1 MARCE
6 RVGLA
11 LTLLVAAL
19 PVAAQVPSPRDV
31 FGFEVGEDR
40 KPADYDQMMEYFRRL
55 DAASARVQ
63 MREIGRSARGRPLLL
78 LFISSEQNLSGLDG
92 WRVSSERLSR
102 ARIEEA
108 EARRL
113 ARAGRAIVWVDG
125 GMDDQ
130 EFATAQMTPELA
142 YRLAT
147 DESDEMRKIRENVI
161 VLLNPV
167 LNPDGVDNDV
177 SWYRE
182 NVGSPFETTRPPR
195 LGQPW
200 VGTDNNRDWYMANQP
215 ETRAISR
222 VLYREWYPQIVYNHH
237 QTSPAWARIAIP
249 PYSDPVNPD
258 IHPGVTTGVNMV
270 GTAMANRF
278 AMKRMPGAV
287 ARVIYDMWWNGGMR
301 LTPYYHNQIGI
312 LTETAHRTPTPRTY
326 DPAEFP
332 ETLNVRKGEIPR
344 TDSTSIF
351 YPYPWSGTESRLRD
365 AVDYMLE
372 ATWATLNLA
381 ANYREELLFNIWR
394 MGRDAVEKGQTE
406 APFAYVIPANQW
418 DGSEARNLV
427 NTLRFSGVEVHRA
440 RAPFRANGV
449 QYSAGDFV
457 LYAAQA
463 FRPHLKNLMEPQRYP
478 NRTRYPGGP
487 PEPPYDLSGWTLPMQ
502 MGVRVDRIET
512 RFEAAVEEVEDLA
525 PVVAGR
531 VTGDARWG
539 YALSPRQNAA
549 VIAVNRLLAQGEI
562 VERATQTAHS
572 GTIAV
577 PAGAFVI
584 RRGTETAARVAA
596 LAGELGLDFQAIGE
610 APDAA
615 ALEPISL
622 PRVGLYKPWHS
633 RMDDQGWSLWV
644 LEQQG
649 FPVDTLHD
657 ADIRAGDLSRY
668 DAIVFADIDADFIL
682 RGNAPGTMP
691 NAYVGGLGSAGSAAL
706 HSFVEGGGT
715 VLGFDKSTAFLIDQL
730 GIPVRNIVEGL
741 SDSDFFIPGSVLRM
755 DVDTVNELAHGMP
768 AQTAA
773 FFSRSRAFETIRL
786 ARGDEGGREN
796 LARAPDPAVEVVTR
810 YATEDIL
817 MSGWALGEQRLAGR
831 PAMVR
836 ARVGEGDVVLFG
848 FRPQHR
854 GQSRGTYKLIFNALY
869 DSTVRRARPATDDES

>member
-1 MARCE
+1 MNAIHPLRPAAL
-6 RVGLA
+6 VSLLA
-11 LTLLVAAL
+11 LL
-19 PVAAQVPSPRDV
+19 PAVPPASAQVPAPRDV
-31 FGFEVGEDR
+31 FGFDVGEDR
-40 KPADYDQMMEYFRRL
+40 RPADYDQMMEYFRRL
-55 DAASARVQ
+55 DGASDRVQ

-78 LFISSEQNLSGLDG
+78 LFISSEDNIRQLDR
-92 WRVSSERLSR
+92 WRTTSESLSR
-102 ARIEEA
+102 ARIEET
-108 EARRL
+108 EARGL
-113 ARAGRAIVWVDG
+113 AREGRAVVWVDG

-142 YRLAT
+142 YLLVT
-147 DESDEMRKIRENVI
+147 DEGDEMRKIRDNVV

-177 SWYRE
+177 GWYRE
-182 NVGSPFETTRPPR
+182 NLGTPFETTRPPR

-200 VGTDNNRDWYMANQP
+200 VGTDNNRDWFMANQP

-222 VLYREWYPQIVYNHH
+222 VLYHEWYPQIVYNHH
-237 QTSPAWARIAIP
+237 QTSPPWARIAIP

-258 IHPGVTTGVNMV
+258 IHPGVTTGVNLV

-326 DPAEFP
+326 DLDDFP

-351 YPYPWSGTESRLRD
+351 YPYPWARTESHIRD

-394 MGRDAVEKGQTE
+394 MGRDAIEKGSAE
-406 APFAYVIPANQW
+406 APYAYVIPAEQR
-418 DGSEARNLV
+418 DATEARNLV
-427 NTLRFSGVEVHRA
+427 NTLRYSGVEVHRA
-440 RAPFRANGV
+440 TAPFQAGGTRYA
-449 QYSAGDFV
+449 AGDFV

-463 FRPHLKNLMEPQRYP
+463 FRPHLANLMEPQRYP

-502 MGVRVDRIET
+502 MGVRVDRVHAA
-512 RFEAAVEEVEDLA
+512 FEASVAPVEDLA
-525 PVVAGR
+525 PVAAGA
-531 VTGDARWG
+531 VGGGAQWG
-539 YALSPRQNAA
+539 YALSPTDNGA
-549 VIAVNRLLAQGEI
+549 VIAVNRLLADGETVGRSAVDGAFLI
-562 VERATQTAHS
+562 ERGS
-572 GTIAV
+572 GT
-577 PAGAFVI
+577 
-584 RRGTETAARVAA
+584 EERVEA
-596 LAGELGLDFQAIGE
+596 LASELGLDFRGL
-610 APDAA
+610 AA
-615 ALEPISL
+615 RPSGDVQPVSL
-622 PRVGLYKPWHS
+622 PRVALYKPWHS
-633 RMDDQGWSLWV
+633 RMDDQGWTLWM

-657 ADIRAGDLSRY
+657 ADIRDGDLSGY

-682 RGNAPGTMP
+682 RGNPPGTMP
-691 NAYVGGLGSAGSAAL
+691 DAYVGGLGSTGGAAL
-706 HSFVEGGGT
+706 KRFVEAGGT

-730 GIPVRNIVEGL
+730 GVPVRNVVEGL
-741 SDSDFFIPGSVLRM
+741 PDTDFFIPGSVLRM
-755 DVDTVNELAHGMP
+755 DVDTTHALARGMP
-768 AQTAA
+768 GEAAA

-786 ARGDEGGREN
+786 ARADEGGTEEIP
-796 LARAPDPAVEVVTR
+796 RAPEPLVDVVTR
-810 YATEDIL
+810 YADHDIL
-817 MSGWALGEQRLAGR
+817 MSGWALGEERLAGR
-831 PAMVR
+831 AAMVR
-836 ARVGEGDVVLFG
+836 ARIGAGDVVLFG

-869 DSTVRRARPATDDES
+869 ESTVRRGRPATDGGGPMP

>member
-1 MARCE
+1 MRIHDTI
-6 RVGLA
+6 LA
-11 LTLLVAAL
+11 TAAL
-19 PVAAQVPSPRDV
+19 LLAAMPASGQVPAPRDV
-31 FGFEVGEDR
+31 FGFDVGEDR
-40 KPADYDQMMEYFRRL
+40 RPADYDQMMEYFRRL
-55 DAASARVQ
+55 DAASDRVQ
-63 MREIGRSARGRPLLL
+63 LREIGRSARGRPLLL
-78 LFISSEQNLSGLDG
+78 LFISSEQNLRRLEQ
-92 WRVSSERLSR
+92 WRNTSEQLSR
-102 ARIEEA
+102 ARIDEPA
-108 EARRL
+108 ARRL
-113 ARAGRAIVWVDG
+113 AREGRAIVWVDG

-142 YRLAT
+142 YLLVT
-147 DESDEMRKIRENVI
+147 DEGDEMRKIRDNVV

-182 NVGSPFETTRPPR
+182 NVGSPYETTRPPR

-237 QTSPAWARIAIP
+237 QTSPPWARIAIP

-326 DPAEFP
+326 DLSEFP
-332 ETLNVRKGEIPR
+332 ETIDVRKGEIPR

-351 YPYPWSGTESRLRD
+351 YPYPWAGTESRIRD

-394 MGRDAVEKGQTE
+394 MGRDAIEKGTTE
-406 APFAYVIPANQW
+406 PPFAYVVPADQW
-418 DGSEARNLV
+418 DASEARNLV
-427 NTLRFSGVEVHRA
+427 NTLRYSGVEVQRA
-440 RAPFRANGV
+440 TSPFRADGHE
-449 QYSAGDFV
+449 YAAGDYV

-463 FRPHLKNLMEPQRYP
+463 FRPHLENLMEPQRYP

-502 MGVRVDRIET
+502 MGVRVDRID
-512 RFEAAVEEVEDLA
+512 RAFDAQVEPIDDLA
-525 PVVAGR
+525 PVVAGS
-531 VTGDARWG
+531 VSGNASWG
-539 YALSPRQNAA
+539 WALAPRQNAA
-549 VIAVNRLLAQGEI
+549 AIAVNRLLGAGETVSRRTEDGTFLI
-562 VERATQTAHS
+562 ERGA
-572 GTIAV
+572 GTLARI
-577 PAGAFVI
+577 
-584 RRGTETAARVAA
+584 EAAAA
-596 LAGELGLDFQAIGE
+596 ELGLDFTGIASPPTAGVEAI
-610 APDAA
+610 A
-615 ALEPISL
+615 L

-633 RMDDQGWSLWV
+633 RMDDQGWTLWM

-657 ADIRAGDLSRY
+657 EDIRDGDLSRY
-668 DAIVFADIDADFIL
+668 DAVVFADIDADFIL
-682 RGNAPGTMP
+682 RGNPPGTMP
-691 NAYVGGLGSAGSAAL
+691 DAYVGGLGSVGGAAL
-706 HSFVEGGGT
+706 HRFVEAGGT
-715 VLGFDKSTAFLIDQL
+715 VIGFDKSTGFLIDQL
-730 GIPVRNIVEGL
+730 GIPVRNVVEGMP
-741 SDSDFFIPGSVLRM
+741 DSEFFIPGSILRM
-755 DVDTVNELAHGMP
+755 DVDTSRSLAHGMP
-768 AQTAA
+768 AEAGA
-773 FFSRSRAFETIRL
+773 YFSRSRAFETIRL
-786 ARGDEGGREN
+786 ARADEGGREDIP
-796 LARAPDPAVEVVTR
+796 RAPDPPVEVVTR
-810 YATEDIL
+810 YARDDIL
-817 MSGWALGEQRLAGR
+817 MSGWALGEERLAGR

-854 GQSRGTYKLIFNALY
+854 GQARGTYKLIFNTLY
-869 DSTVRRARPATDDES
+869 ESTARRPRPAIDPP

>member
-1 MARCE
+1 MRFRDKIISVA
-6 RVGLA
+6 VLLLA
-11 LTLLVAAL
+11 TASAT
-19 PVAAQVPSPRDV
+19 AQVPTPRDV
-31 FGFEVGEDR
+31 FGFDVGEDR
-40 KPADYDQMMEYFRRL
+40 RPADYDQMMEYFHRL
-55 DAASARVQ
+55 DAASDRVQ
-63 MREIGRSARGRPLLL
+63 LREVGRSARGRPLLL
-78 LFISSEQNLSGLDG
+78 LFISSEQNLQRLEH
-92 WRVSSERLSR
+92 WRTTSEQLSR
-102 ARIEEA
+102 ARIDESDA
-108 EARRL
+108 VRL
-113 ARAGRAIVWVDG
+113 AREGRAVVWVDG

-147 DESDEMRKIRENVI
+147 DDSDEMRKIRDNVI
-161 VLLNPV
+161 VLLHPV

-182 NVGSPFETTRPPR
+182 NLGTPFETTRPPR

-237 QTSPAWARIAIP
+237 QTSPPWARIAIP

-278 AMKRMPGAV
+278 AMKKMPGAV

-312 LTETAHRTPTPRTY
+312 LTETAHRTPTPRSY

-332 ETLNVRKGEIPR
+332 ETINVRKGEIPR

-351 YPYPWSGTESRLRD
+351 YPYPWTGTESRIRD

-394 MGRDAVEKGQTE
+394 MGRDAIEKGE
-406 APFAYVIPANQW
+406 NEPPFAYVIPARQR
-418 DGSEARNLV
+418 DAGEARNLV
-427 NTLRFSGVEVHRA
+427 NTLRYSGVEVQRA
-440 RAPFRANGV
+440 TAPFRANGQ
-449 QYSAGDFV
+449 QYAAGDYV
-457 LYAAQA
+457 LFAAQA

-502 MGVRVDRIET
+502 MGVRVDRIDAGFT
-512 RFEAAVEEVEDLA
+512 ANVVEVEDLA
-525 PVVAGR
+525 AAVAGS
-531 VTGDARWG
+531 VQSDARWG
-539 YALSPRQNAA
+539 FALEPWGNDA
-549 VIAVNRLLAQGEI
+549 VSAVNRLLKHGER
-562 VERATQTAHS
+562 VHRTVGSVRAGNVTL
-572 GTIAV
+572 
-577 PAGAFVI
+577 PAGTFVI
-584 RRGTETAARVAA
+584 ERGGETEARVQAIAA
-596 LAGELGLDFQAIGE
+596 ELGLDFHGVAAHPGDNVQAI
-610 APDAA
+610 A
-615 ALEPISL
+615 L

-633 RMDDQGWSLWV
+633 RMDDQGWTLWV

-682 RGNAPGTMP
+682 RGNPPGTMP
-691 NAYVGGLGSAGSAAL
+691 DAFVGGLGSPGSAAL
-706 HSFVEGGGT
+706 QRFVEAGGT

-730 GIPVRNIVEGL
+730 GVPVRNVVGGL
-741 SDSDFFIPGSVLRM
+741 PDTDFFIPGSVLRM
-755 DVDTVNELAHGMP
+755 DVDTATGLARGMP
-768 AQTAA
+768 AEAA
-773 FFSRSRAFETIRL
+773 AYFSRSRAFETIRL
-786 ARGDEGGREN
+786 SRTDEGGREDI
-796 LARAPDPAVEVVTR
+796 ARAPEPHVDVITR
-810 YATEDIL
+810 YATDNIL

-836 ARVGEGDVVLFG
+836 ARVGEGSVVLYG

-854 GQSRGTYKLIFNALY
+854 GQARGTYKLIFNALY
-869 DSTVRRARPATDDES
+869 ESTAPRIRTGGAPIS